1 MNLLFTVCGRAG
13 SKGLKNKNIQTF
25 LGLPLPY
32 YTFSA
37 VDLFVKNHGDE
48 YDDVIVAVNTDSS
61 ELINLLEQTT
71 IIFKS
76 VRRNPEYATDDAS
89 KVAVIKDTMFEC
101 QQESGRIF
109 DIVVDLDITSPL
121 RTLEDIELTI
131 MALKHNMQADLS
143 FSVTHSRRDPYFNMV
158 KEQSGYFERVV
169 KSDFNVRQQGPAIYD
184 MNASIYAYRNSF
196 LSAESTKGVFDGK
209 AVVHVMEDTAVLDID
224 SEEDFMLMQVIAQ
237 YFYRNKKYADIR
249 DNVKNIISNIR
260 ISNP

>member
-13 SKGLKNKNIQTF
+13 SKGFKSKNIQTF

-37 VDLFVKNHGDE
+37 VDLFIKNHGDE
-48 YDDVIVAVNTDSS
+48 YDNITVAVNTDSG

-71 IIFKS
+71 IIFKAVS
-76 VRRNPEYATDDAS
+76 RKPEHATDNAS
-89 KVAVIKDTMFEC
+89 KFAVIKDTMFEC
-101 QQESGRIF
+101 QKDSEKIF

-121 RTLEDIELTI
+121 RTLEDVELTI
-131 MALKHNMQADLS
+131 LALKQNLQADWS
-143 FSVTHSRRDPYFNMV
+143 FSVTHSRRNPYFNMV
-158 KEQSGYFERVV
+158 KEQAGFYERVL
-169 KSDFNVRQQGPAIYD
+169 KSDFNARQQAPVIYD

-224 SEEDFMLMQVIAQ
+224 SEEDFMLMKVIAQ
-237 YFYRNKKYADIR
+237 YFYNNNKKYSDIR
-249 DNVKNIISNIR
+249 DNVKNIVSVQL
-260 ISNP
+260 S